1 MSYYENQAQAQAPTW
16 QSSRPSWE
24 GRAGTTPV
32 QTHFPRS
39 HTSDPSDLT
48 ARFTAQMKP
57 EDPAAFG
64 AQIDGESFIRFLYC
78 VIHYRRRLI
87 IRPAE
92 VDRAVDNLV
101 KSGKMFAPQRRD
113 SLPVLSP
120 RGFPE
125 HGTCPYYPFSGLWL
139 IHG

>member
-1 MSYYENQAQAQAPTW
+1 
-16 QSSRPSWE
+16 
-24 GRAGTTPV
+24 
-32 QTHFPRS
+32 
-39 HTSDPSDLT
+39 
-48 ARFTAQMKP
+48 MKP

-64 AQIDGESFIRFLYC
+64 AQIDGAFLFLFTGYYSLSPKLT
-78 VIHYRRRLI
+78 IY
-87 IRPAE
+87 PTE

-125 HGTCPYYPFSGLWL
+125 HGMCPYTFP
-139 IHG
+139 

>member
-1 MSYYENQAQAQAPTW
+1 MSYYENQAQTQASTW
-16 QSSRPSWE
+16 QSSRPNWE

-39 HTSDPSDLT
+39 HASDPSDLT
-48 ARFTAQMKP
+48 ARYTAQMKS

-64 AQIDGESFIRFLYC
+64 AQIDGKRFISRINLVLYYK
-78 VIHYRRRLI
+78 VLTSYI
-87 IRPAE
+87 E

-125 HGTCPYYPFSGLWL
+125 HGKYFW
-139 IHG
+139 I

>member
-1 MSYYENQAQAQAPTW
+1 
-16 QSSRPSWE
+16 
-24 GRAGTTPV
+24 
-32 QTHFPRS
+32 
-39 HTSDPSDLT
+39 
-48 ARFTAQMKP
+48 MKS

-64 AQIDGESFIRFLYC
+64 AQIDGKHFAC
-78 VIHYRRRLI
+78 TVATHYRWGLTVY
-87 IRPAE
+87 PAE

-125 HGTCPYYPFSGLWL
+125 HGTCPLPPHQYPFSSLRL
-139 IHG
+139 IF